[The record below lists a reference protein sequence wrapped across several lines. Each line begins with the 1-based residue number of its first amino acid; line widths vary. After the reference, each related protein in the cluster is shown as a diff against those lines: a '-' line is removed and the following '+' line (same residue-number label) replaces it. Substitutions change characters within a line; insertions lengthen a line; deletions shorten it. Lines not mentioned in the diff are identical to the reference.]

1 MPRRKKLNITVNDI
15 ESLQDLMQEVYNDA
29 CGQIIDAQNTINTLM
44 NSSEAMDVDDHVKI
58 AKGKTD
64 ALKLKDSAIKLKLDV
79 GRLQNEILKHGGNTK
94 QTLDEVNGNSGTG
107 ASLEAFSKIRA
118 YMKEQEGKNDK

>member
-1 MPRRKKLNITVNDI
+1 MPRRKKLNITVNNL

-29 CGQIIDAQNTINTLM
+29 CGQIIDAQNTINALM
-44 NSSEAMDVDDHVKI
+44 NGSEAVDVDDHVKL

-79 GRLQNEILKHGGNTK
+79 GRLQNEIIKHGGDAK
-94 QTLDEVNGNSGTG
+94 KALDEVSGNSGSG
-107 ASLEAFSKIRA
+107 ASLEAFSKIREF
-118 YMKEQEGKNDK
+118 MKEQEGKNGK